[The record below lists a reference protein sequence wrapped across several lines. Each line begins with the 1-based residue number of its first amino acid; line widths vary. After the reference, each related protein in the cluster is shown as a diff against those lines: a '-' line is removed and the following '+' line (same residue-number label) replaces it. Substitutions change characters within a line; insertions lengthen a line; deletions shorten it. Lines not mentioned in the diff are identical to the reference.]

1 MIIVQYVPMLFD
13 THSHIQF
20 KSFDKNRKNVIERA
34 KKAGVKKII
43 AIGTDLESS
52 KKAAEIS
59 IEYPEVFASVG
70 IHPHHVFSYLSRHSE
85 FISESYKEILKQVQ
99 DDGVGVQDDI
109 RHLEDLFS
117 NPKVVAVGETGMDK
131 YQYKITKYSNYSV
144 SKQFIKLQKEIFK
157 MQIKLAIMYKKALI
171 IHNREAVEETLE
183 VLKESWD
190 KKLEGRTVFHY
201 CEPDKRVLDFAKSHK
216 IYIGVDGDVLTDKI
230 KQEFVKIIPLDLL
243 VLETD
248 SPFLNSEPA
257 KIKTILEFIS
267 KLLKIQ
273 PKGFE
278 KILFNNSS
286 YLFNNY
292 LLK

>member
-1 MIIVQYVPMLFD
+1 MLFD

>member
-1 MIIVQYVPMLFD
+1 MLFD

-230 KQEFVKIIPLDLL
+230 
-243 VLETD
+243 
-248 SPFLNSEPA
+248 
-257 KIKTILEFIS
+257 ILWIC
-267 KLLKIQ
+267 
-273 PKGFE
+273 
-278 KILFNNSS
+278 
-286 YLFNNY
+286 
-292 LLK
+292 

>member
-1 MIIVQYVPMLFD
+1 MLFD

-34 KKAGVKKII
+34 KKTGVKKII

>member
-1 MIIVQYVPMLFD
+1 MLFD

-99 DDGVGVQDDI
+99 DDGVGVQDYI